1 MVVLTALIVVEE
13 VGRGEVSTVT
23 RRWREVEEGAVV
35 GEGFG
40 LDERRPGWL
49 CDGVREHRA

>member
-1 MVVLTALIVVEE
+1 MVAVLTALIVIEE
-13 VGRGEVSTVT
+13 VSRGELSTVT

-40 LDERRPGWL
+40 LDE
-49 CDGVREHRA
+49 